1 MEKLIEYVQKGVADG
16 AKLVYGGAKV
26 NRPGLF
32 FEPTIFTNV
41 EDSNFIAIEES
52 FGPIMIVSKFPDE

>member
-1 MEKLIEYVQKGVADG
+1 MCKRVLPMVQSWSTVARRSID
-16 AKLVYGGAKV
+16 
-26 NRPGLF
+26 RDSS

>member
-1 MEKLIEYVQKGVADG
+1 MQKGVSDG
-16 AKLVYGGAKV
+16 ARLVYGGAQV

-41 EDSNFIAIEES
+41 DDSNFIAIEES
-52 FGPIMIVSKFPDE
+52 FGPIMIVSKFADE